1 MPDTFEQAQA
11 RVLALNSDELPFV
24 YQAAPYGIQAVWKYA
39 DVKWAAITAA
49 GTIDA
54 SYELRVTLDPA
65 ESQWEFDETDTQSE
79 SRIRSTGGGG
89 FSIGGSTS
97 TFKGRETRKTFSFGV
112 GSAASTTD
120 RQGTHDGFTYGYAFT
135 TDEIKEPLIAALE
148 QGGWEP
154 KKKGFFGKLFG
165 G

>member
-11 RVLALNSDELPFV
+11 RVLALNSDDLPFV

-65 ESQWEFDETDTQSE
+65 ESTWAFDETETRSE

-89 FSIGGSTS
+89 FSIGTSKS
-97 TFKGRETRKTFSFGV
+97 TFSGRENRKSFSIGL
-112 GSAASTTD
+112 GSAARTTD
-120 RQGTHDGFTYGYAFT
+120 RQGSHDGNVYGYSFT
-135 TDEIKEPLIAALE
+135 TDEIKQPLIAALE
-148 QGGWEP
+148 QGGWQP
-154 KKKGFFGKLFG
+154 KNKGFFGKLFG

>member
-1 MPDTFEQAQA
+1 MADTFEQAQA
-11 RVLALNSDELPFV
+11 RVLALNSDDLPFV

-65 ESQWEFDETDTQSE
+65 ESQWEFDETE
-79 SRIRSTGGGG
+79 SRSETRVRSTGGGG
-89 FSIGGSTS
+89 FSIGGSAS
-97 TFKGRETRKTFSFGV
+97 TFKGNQNKKSFSFGV
-112 GSAASTTD
+112 GSAARTTD
-120 RQGTHDGFTYGYAFT
+120 RQGTHDGNLYGYSFT
-135 TDEIKEPLIAALE
+135 TDEIKQPLIAALE
-148 QGGWEP
+148 QGGWEA
-154 KKKGFFGKLFG
+154 KKKGLFGKLFG

>member
-1 MPDTFEQAQA
+1 MVDTFEQAQA

-49 GTIDA
+49 GTIDS
-54 SYELRVTLDPA
+54 SYELRVTLDGA
-65 ESQWEFDETDTQSE
+65 EAQWEFDETDTQSE

-97 TFKGRETRKTFSFGV
+97 TFKGRESKKSFSFGV
-112 GSAASTTD
+112 GSAARTTD
-120 RQGTHDGFTYGYAFT
+120 RQGTHDGFTYGYSFT
-135 TDEIKEPLIAALE
+135 TDEIKQPLIAALE
-148 QGGWEP
+148 QGGWEA
-154 KKKGFFGKLFG
+154 KKKGLFGKLFG